1 MARGERRH
9 AASGCL
15 WRWTSYGA
23 KRLGEE
29 RGSIGRRAHRHV
41 LHRSVAC
48 ASVVPLAVFIEAV
61 HLRAVARL
69 HSAVTHAC
77 APGAGAGCQSRGGC
91 QPPSVQGVS
100 WPSLWAFSSLHAGAW
115 TGAQRRTGQRFRL
128 RAAPTPCHFVSQ
140 VAARLTPTLL
150 RACRKETLR
159 SDLERSPALAACQLA
174 GVLWPIWRRL
184 QRICYSH

>member
-41 LHRSVAC
+41 LHRSMAC

-115 TGAQRRTGQRFRL
+115 TGAQRRTGQCVSERHPRLVGPSRLIPFRISVFAL
-128 RAAPTPCHFVSQ
+128 RRVSTTQRGRDVLSPASSANRAASLYSAIELFPNLVS
-140 VAARLTPTLL
+140 
-150 RACRKETLR
+150 
-159 SDLERSPALAACQLA
+159 
-174 GVLWPIWRRL
+174 I
-184 QRICYSH
+184 

>member
-1 MARGERRH
+1 MARGEHRH

-41 LHRSVAC
+41 LHRSMAC

-100 WPSLWAFSSLHAGAW
+100 WPSLWAFSSSHTLALGR
-115 TGAQRRTGQRFRL
+115 GQRRTEHSQSGTLALSDPIVTPSINSFSFRISRFGPFAASPRGRDVLSPVFGQPRRVAL
-128 RAAPTPCHFVSQ
+128 LAVWLVSI
-140 VAARLTPTLL
+140 
-150 RACRKETLR
+150 
-159 SDLERSPALAACQLA
+159 SF
-174 GVLWPIWRRL
+174 
-184 QRICYSH
+184 

>member
-115 TGAQRRTGQRFRL
+115 TGAQRRTGQRRLSERHPRLCRTLAINSFSDFGFRARFAASQQL
-128 RAAPTPCHFVSQ
+128 NVDVTCFPLLSAHRAASLYSGIHLFSN
-140 VAARLTPTLL
+140 
-150 RACRKETLR
+150 
-159 SDLERSPALAACQLA
+159 LAS
-174 GVLWPIWRRL
+174 I
-184 QRICYSH
+184 

>member
-100 WPSLWAFSSLHAGAW
+100 WPSLWAFSSSHTLALGR
-115 TGAQRRTGQRFRL
+115 GQRRTAPYTASQSGTHALSDPIVITIAMKSFRISRFAASPRGRDVLSPVFGQPRRVALFWYL
-128 RAAPTPCHFVSQ
+128 SPSNLVS
-140 VAARLTPTLL
+140 V
-150 RACRKETLR
+150 
-159 SDLERSPALAACQLA
+159 
-174 GVLWPIWRRL
+174 
-184 QRICYSH
+184 

>member
-41 LHRSVAC
+41 LHRSMAC
-48 ASVVPLAVFIEAV
+48 TSVVPLAVFIEAV

-91 QPPSVQGVS
+91 QPPACKASAGLRCG
-100 WPSLWAFSSLHAGAW
+100 PSLAHAGAW
-115 TGAQRRTGQRFRL
+115 TGAQRRTGPRRSQRERHPRL
-128 RAAPTPCHFVSQ
+128 VGPNRDISIKSVRISFALRRVSPSPRGRD
-140 VAARLTPTLL
+140 VL
-150 RACRKETLR
+150 
-159 SDLERSPALAACQLA
+159 SPAF
-174 GVLWPIWRRL
+174 GHRRSIL
-184 QRICYSH
+184 VSISF